1 MSKGKIFYPPN
12 DQCATF
18 YIHPNFEGD
27 KQTYC
32 ANSNITCHGGTLQSK
47 NGEYNCV
54 VHNDKYDSMTKNSG
68 LHVTMYQHMDF
79 SGAQTEFG
87 STTNSVNRFSNW
99 WGDTASSI
107 KVQKDCSDA
116 KWIWDD
122 DCRNERQNTINSD
135 QMFNN
140 TKIFCNDEDYEKVF
154 SKNCETWCATNNDH
168 CIVRNRYLTCETL
181 EISKDSCNQTEIDNI
196 NQQCTKKLS
205 VGSPYA
211 CTVSGLAKLQKD
223 CTELNLSEECTSGG
237 VAKKKEEIRKDKEF
251 QESEA
256 AKAERAKEARDQA
269 DKHNQALIDK
279 GTEDA
284 EYLANEVA
292 KNTELL
298 LQQKELEAERNRQ
311 QQLNILGITTPPPKK
326 DDTIMYIIISIVMC
340 ILVMSSSSSILGL
353 IIYSNNE

>member
-1 MSKGKIFYPPN
+1 MSKGKIFYAPN

-54 VHNDKYDSMTKNSG
+54 VGGHNDSYDSMIKNSG

-87 STTNSVNRFSNW
+87 STTNSVNKFSDW
-99 WGDTASSI
+99 WGNTASSI

-122 DCRNERQNTINSD
+122 DCRNGRQNTINSD
-135 QMFNN
+135 QMYNN
-140 TKIFCNDEDYEKVF
+140 TKNFCNEEDYEKAF
-154 SKNCETWCATNNDH
+154 SKNCETWCGEDKDK
-168 CIVRNRYLTCETL
+168 CYVRNRYLTCEKL
-181 EISKDSCNQTEIDNI
+181 EISKNNCNQGEIDKI
-196 NQQCTKKLS
+196 NQQCTSKLS

-211 CTVSGLAKLQKD
+211 CTVSGLAQLEKD
-223 CTELNLSEECTSGG
+223 CKDLNLPSTCTSNA
-237 VAKKKEEIRKDKEF
+237 VATKKEEIIKDQQNKEDLA
-251 QESEA
+251 QK
-256 AKAERAKEARDQA
+256 AKLAKDAQDKLDEQNRQNQINEDKRNEELAETVTSNTNRIIENK
-269 DKHNQALIDK
+269 NQQS
-279 GTEDA
+279 
-284 EYLANEVA
+284 NE
-292 KNTELL
+292 
-298 LQQKELEAERNRQ
+298 NRQ
-311 QQLNILGITTPPPKK
+311 QLLNIVGITTPPPKN

-340 ILVMSSSSSILGL
+340 ILVMSSSSSLGL
-353 IIYSNNE
+353 IVIQ